1 MILAK
6 NDDKVTAIEIPQLE
20 ETLSEKAQSRR
31 SFLKKTGKAVRSPA
45 SLKKDLTSFC
55 RRQSSQ
61 FIVITHRAAI
71 RNIGFPV
78 FDLISIHT
86 GNSLNHIRHNIL
98 VVSM

>member
-45 SLKKDLTSFC
+45 
-55 RRQSSQ
+55 
-61 FIVITHRAAI
+61 
-71 RNIGFPV
+71 
-78 FDLISIHT
+78 
-86 GNSLNHIRHNIL
+86 
-98 VVSM
+98 